1 MKLNDVSK
9 TVKEAIA
16 EQFDYTFNFDFL
28 DVVADLV
35 ERSEYSVEY
44 EDVWAA
50 VDEGLIYMGEEWT
63 VAQYYASSPSELNWD
78 EVLEQLVEDIIQI
91 NEKIS
96 ESDDSKEEDD

>member
-9 TVKEAIA
+9 TVKEAIK
-16 EQFDYTFNFDFL
+16 EQFDYTFDFDFL

-44 EDVWAA
+44 EDVLSA
-50 VDEGLIYMGEEWT
+50 VDEGLIYNYDQWI
-63 VAQYYASSPSELNWD
+63 VAQYYAGSPSDLNWD
-78 EVLEQLVEDIIQI
+78 EVFEQLVEDIIQI

-96 ESDDSKEEDD
+96 ESDDSEEEDD